1 MKVTKDAVTGGAAA
15 VSPEDLK
22 LINAWT
28 KKELTAEDVF
38 VFSLKLC
45 DNEVDRDGERFSTG
59 ALRELAA
66 LFVGKTGIFDH
77 QWSAGGQKARIFK
90 TEVKEE
96 PGRSTVA
103 GESYAYLK
111 AAAYMLRAGNEGLIA
126 EIEGGIKREVSVG
139 CGMGRAVCS
148 VCGEERGSVKCGH
161 AAGAVYDGRT
171 CYFTLEGA
179 RDAYEWSFVAVPAQR
194 EAGVMKKLGFAAD
207 EGLTLMELALRSPA
221 ARAELEALQSRAALG
236 ERYLNALREE
246 VVTLGVM
253 AQCGLEAE
261 TLKST
266 AAKFSEEELCAFKK
280 AFESRIDELYPPV
293 SQLGLTADNAADE
306 IAGGEAYII

>member
-1 MKVTKDAVTGGAAA
+1 MKVTKDAVTGGVAP
-15 VSPEDLK
+15 VSPEDLTR
-22 LINAWT
+22 INAWT

-38 VFSLKLC
+38 VFNLKLC

-59 ALRELAA
+59 ALHELAA

-77 QWSAGGQKARIFK
+77 QWSASGQKARIFK
-90 TEVKEE
+90 TGVVEE
-96 PGRSTVA
+96 PGRSTVS
-103 GESYAYLK
+103 GETYAYLK
-111 AAAYMLRAGNEGLIA
+111 AAAYMLREGNDGLIA

-161 AAGAVYDGRT
+161 AAGAVYNGRT
-171 CYFTLEGA
+171 CYFTLEEA

-194 EAGVMKKLGFAAD
+194 EAGVMKKLGFAGD
-207 EGLTLMELALRSPA
+207 ENLTLMELTEKSPA
-221 ARAELEALQSRAALG
+221 ARAELEALKSRAALG
-236 ERYLNALREE
+236 DKYLNALREE

-253 AQCGLEAE
+253 ARCGLEAE

-266 AAKFSEEELCAFKK
+266 AAKLTEEELRSFKA
-280 AFESRIDELYPPV
+280 AFEGKIDELYPPV
-293 SQLGLTADNAADE
+293 SQLGLIEETAGE
-306 IAGGEAYII
+306 MTGGEAYII